1 MTFPI
6 LQASAAIQTR
16 LEMCSYTYYPL
27 GSQTL
32 KGYLIGN
39 HYPYLMMKKNGSISS
54 RKLLTMF
61 KKLKTKNVVVM
72 SLICVCSAQRQESQ
86 ISYF

>member
-6 LQASAAIQTR
+6 LQASAAIQTN
-16 LEMCSYTYYPL
+16 LKMCSYTYCPL

-39 HYPYLMMKKNGSISS
+39 HYPYLMMKK
-54 RKLLTMF
+54 
-61 KKLKTKNVVVM
+61 KKWQHIIKETTDNVQKVKKKKM
-72 SLICVCSAQRQESQ
+72 
-86 ISYF
+86 

>member
-6 LQASAAIQTR
+6 LQASAAIQTN
-16 LEMCSYTYYPL
+16 LKMCSYTYYPL

-39 HYPYLMMKKNGSISS
+39 HYPYLMMKKKWQHIIKETTDNVQ
-54 RKLLTMF
+54 KV
-61 KKLKTKNVVVM
+61 LKKNVVVM

-86 ISYF
+86 ISHF